1 MGYPQPGPKS
11 VVSWVGP
18 PRYWQPRPDHP
29 CWAAHQRLNCSL
41 SLSFIS
47 SHRFLYSQRGSA
59 TTPAN
64 CGNELSN
71 LLAPFHK
78 ICTPMHTS
86 RNAESFKI
94 TFVPVG
100 PSLLASRSA

>member
-1 MGYPQPGPKS
+1 MGYPPPAPKS
-11 VVSWVGP
+11 VVSGVGP
-18 PRYWQPRPDHP
+18 PRRWQPCPDHP
-29 CWAAHQRLNCSL
+29 CWRAHQRLHCSL
-41 SLSFIS
+41 SLSFIHS
-47 SHRFLYSQRGSA
+47 ERSLPRQRGSA

-86 RNAESFKI
+86 RNAVSFRI
-94 TFVPVG
+94 TLVPVG

>member
-1 MGYPQPGPKS
+1 MWEVGRTIRAGEYINAGP
-11 VVSWVGP
+11 VHC
-18 PRYWQPRPDHP
+18 D
-29 CWAAHQRLNCSL
+29 
-41 SLSFIS
+41 SLSFRS
-47 SHRFLYSQRGSA
+47 NRWLRSQRGSA
-59 TTPAN
+59 PTPPN

-78 ICTPMHTS
+78 ICTPMHTT